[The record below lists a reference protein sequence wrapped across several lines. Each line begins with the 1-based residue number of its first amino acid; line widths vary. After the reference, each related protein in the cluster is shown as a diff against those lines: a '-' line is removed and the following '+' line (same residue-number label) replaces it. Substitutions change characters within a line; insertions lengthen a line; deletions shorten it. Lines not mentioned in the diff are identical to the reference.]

1 MIDIKAL
8 TVSYGE
14 QFVIENLNLH
24 IQKGSICT
32 LIGPSGCGKTTLLYC
47 IAGLKKGNQGVIE
60 IDGETLKDVRS
71 SSSLMLQDYG
81 LFPWKTV
88 GDNISFPLKSKG
100 YAKDEI
106 SHKLQNTLDK
116 LGLNGLENRYPTEL
130 SGGQRQRVALGRSL
144 ILEPDLLLMDEATSA
159 LDSITKEAIQDQIR
173 DLSAQNKLTVLVV
186 THNIEEAVFLGDRIL
201 VMNQG
206 KITHDLN
213 NNIDRSDDTRSS
225 EVFHQQCLK
234 VRGYLNETI

>member
-1 MIDIKAL
+1 MIDINEL
-8 TVSYGE
+8 TVKYGE
-14 QFVIENLNLH
+14 QFVIKNLNLY

-47 IAGLKKGNQGVIE
+47 ITGLKKGTHGVIK
-60 IDGETLKDVRS
+60 IDGETLMGVRS
-71 SSSLMLQDYG
+71 SSSLILQDYG

-88 GDNISFPLKSKG
+88 TDNISFPLKSKG

-106 SHKLQNTLDK
+106 NHKLQSILDK
-116 LGLNGLENRYPTEL
+116 LGLNGLGNRYPTEL

-144 ILEPDLLLMDEATSA
+144 IMEPDLLLMDEATSA
-159 LDSITKEAIQDQIR
+159 LDSITKEGVQDQIR

-213 NNIDRSDDTRSS
+213 NDLDRSDDIRSS
-225 EVFHQQCLK
+225 DTFHQQCLK